1 MSTFSI
7 IIVIVFIILAVG
19 IIYFR
24 FAGLNTKMNNIWQS
38 TLPLLKQR
46 YQLVP
51 LIVNMAKNQAKY
63 DQENLQAL
71 LTIYTQANDPRTNP
85 KTHFELDN
93 QATPLI
99 SGLLVHFQNYPELS
113 QSPEF
118 INLERN
124 ILNIEN
130 ILNNN
135 KLTYNALVAEFNQ
148 ILRTS
153 PNSYLGMLFRYTPKE
168 PLQLTLLR

>member
-7 IIVIVFIILAVG
+7 LIVIVFLILAVG
-19 IIYFR
+19 IMYSR
-24 FAGLNTKMNNIWQS
+24 FAGLNSKMNKLWQN
-38 TLPLLKQR
+38 TIPILKQR
-46 YQLVP
+46 YQLFP
-51 LIVNMAKNQAKY
+51 LVVNMAKNQAKY

-71 LTIYTQANDPRTNP
+71 LNIYTQANDPRTNP
-85 KTHFELDN
+85 NTHFELDN

-118 INLERN
+118 INLEKN

-135 KLTYNALVAEFNQ
+135 KFSYNALAAEFNQ
-148 ILRTS
+148 VLSTS
-153 PNSYLGMLFRYTPKE
+153 PNSYLGLIFRYAPKE
-168 PLQLTLLR
+168 PLQITQFR

>member
-7 IIVIVFIILAVG
+7 IIVIVFLILAVG
-19 IIYFR
+19 IIYSR
-24 FAGLNTKMNNIWQS
+24 FAGINGKIEKIWKD
-38 TLPLLKQR
+38 TLPILKQR
-46 YQLVP
+46 YQLFP
-51 LIVNMAKNQAKY
+51 LVVNMARNQAKY

-85 KTHFELDN
+85 KTHFDLDN

-135 KLTYNALVAEFNQ
+135 KLAYNALAAEFNQ
-148 ILRTS
+148 VLSTS
-153 PNSYLGMLFRYTPKE
+153 PHSYFGLALRYQPKQ
-168 PLQLTLLR
+168 PLPITQLR

>member
-7 IIVIVFIILAVG
+7 LIVVVFLILAVG

-24 FAGLNTKMNNIWQS
+24 FAGLNSKMNKIWQDN
-38 TLPLLKQR
+38 LPVLKQR
-46 YQLVP
+46 YQLFP
-51 LIVNMAKNQAKY
+51 LVVNMAKNQAKY

-71 LTIYTQANDPRTNP
+71 LTIYTQANDPRTNL
-85 KTHFELDN
+85 KTHFELDS

-99 SGLLVHFQNYPELS
+99 SSLLIHFQNYPELS

-124 ILNIEN
+124 ILNLEN

-135 KLTYNALVAEFNQ
+135 KLAYNAIATEFNQ
-148 ILRTS
+148 VLGTS
-153 PNSYLGMLFRYTPKE
+153 PNNYLGLVLRYTPKAML
-168 PLQLTLLR
+168 PITQFR